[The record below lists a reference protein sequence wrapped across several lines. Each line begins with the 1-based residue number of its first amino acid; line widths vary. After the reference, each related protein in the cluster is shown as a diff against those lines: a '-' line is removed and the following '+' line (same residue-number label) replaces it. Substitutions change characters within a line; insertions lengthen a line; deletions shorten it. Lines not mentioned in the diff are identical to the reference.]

1 LNLEQIIQGCQK
13 KDILAQEQLYRHYV
27 GKMFAL
33 CLKYVPDRDTAQD
46 YLQDAF
52 LLVFDKINQFENK
65 GSFDSWIKRV
75 FINHIL
81 QQFRKKSYL
90 AVVDENIPE
99 TVEVEIEEGVPP
111 EFLLQIVQELP
122 ERYRLVFNL
131 YVFENFSHQEI
142 ADALSIN
149 IGTSK
154 SNLSR
159 AKLILK
165 QKIEDYT
172 GSSKMPQI
180 Q

>member
-1 LNLEQIIQGCQK
+1 MNLEQIIQGCQK
-13 KDILAQEQLYRHYV
+13 KDLQAQEQLYRLYA

-33 CLKYVPDRDTAQD
+33 CLKYVPDRDEAQD

-52 LLVFDKINQFENK
+52 LIVFDKIKQFENK
-65 GSFDSWIKRV
+65 GSFEGWIKRV

-81 QQFRKKSYL
+81 QQFRKRSYL

-99 TVEVEIEEGVPP
+99 TVEVEIEEGIPP
-111 EFLLQIVQELP
+111 EFLFQIVQELP

-131 YVFENFSHQEI
+131 YVFEDFTHQDI
-142 ADALSIN
+142 ADALNIN
-149 IGTSK
+149 VGTSK

-165 QKIEDYT
+165 KKIEEYT
-172 GSSKMPQI
+172 GNSKMPFLQ
-180 Q
+180 